1 VKKIKLAELKD
12 AEILAQLEDARKIIR
27 TARFQYGVARSLEN
41 PKVITNAK
49 KKIARLLTLQRN
61 RELAAKP
68 GSTKAR
74 RYSRATRKT
83 QALAKANA
91 SAKKAAKGTN

>member
-1 VKKIKLAELKD
+1 MKKIKLAELKD
-12 AEILAQLEDARKIIR
+12 AEILAQLEDAYKIIR

-49 KKIARLLTLQRN
+49 KKIARLLTIQKN
-61 RELAAKP
+61 RALAAKS
-68 GSTKAR
+68 GATKVR
-74 RYSRATRKT
+74 RYSRATRKR

-91 SAKKAAKGTN
+91 SVKNAAKGTN